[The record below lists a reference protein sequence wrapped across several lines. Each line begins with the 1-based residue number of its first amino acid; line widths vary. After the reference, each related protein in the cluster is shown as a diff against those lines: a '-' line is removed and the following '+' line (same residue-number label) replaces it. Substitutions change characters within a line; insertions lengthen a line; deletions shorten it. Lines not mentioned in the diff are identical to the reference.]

1 MDATL
6 VLFLFTFPCGFS
18 EQSPWTCEHRVPIP
32 KLSATR
38 DSWKPCWSLWG
49 PVTDLFLL
57 FLHPSFVFFYLHPC
71 WLLLT
76 VTESWHSPAVKH
88 ADAFCSCLV
97 FPFWQ
102 TVRWRKQLQ
111 LFFKCRSIPGR
122 SPSWYMPPERNYID
136 NLWKRGA
143 ACKHCLYQKQTH
155 ASEIAMWYFKRVL
168 KNSHLMSRISSY
180 IGTGDGNF
188 RLSSHILT
196 FTTDVYL
203 LFICHCSPIQSI
215 SEKSIL
221 YWSRVFYWDLV
232 GFLHIFNWAL
242 PGYSLEV
249 KKKKTITGVFCM
261 VAPKNHIKLLGL
273 FPLAWTGGEESLKF
287 LQLNWKKRQR
297 VKVVKHRS
305 ETPSSVLLTWS

>member
-1 MDATL
+1 MDAATL
-6 VLFLFTFPCGFS
+6 VLFPITFPCVFS
-18 EQSPWTCEHRVPIP
+18 ERSPWSCEHSVPIP
-32 KLSATR
+32 KLSATW
-38 DSWKPCWSLWG
+38 DSWKLCWSLWG

-57 FLHPSFVFFYLHPC
+57 FLHPRFVFLLSSSFYLHPC

-76 VTESWHSPAVKH
+76 VAESWRSPAVKH

-102 TVRWRKQLQ
+102 TVRWSKGRKKLQ

-136 NLWKRGA
+136 NLWKRGT
-143 ACKHCLYQKQTH
+143 ACIKSRPTLQKLPCDT
-155 ASEIAMWYFKRVL
+155 SEESSKT
-168 KNSHLMSRISSY
+168 HLMSTMSSY

-188 RLSSHILT
+188 RLSSRFPT

-203 LFICHCSPIQSI
+203 LFVCHCSPIQSI
-215 SEKSIL
+215 SENSIL

-242 PGYSLEV
+242 LGYSLEV
-249 KKKKTITGVFCM
+249 KKKKKKQNNYRSI
-261 VAPKNHIKLLGL
+261 LY
-273 FPLAWTGGEESLKF
+273 GGS
-287 LQLNWKKRQR
+287 
-297 VKVVKHRS
+297 
-305 ETPSSVLLTWS
+305 